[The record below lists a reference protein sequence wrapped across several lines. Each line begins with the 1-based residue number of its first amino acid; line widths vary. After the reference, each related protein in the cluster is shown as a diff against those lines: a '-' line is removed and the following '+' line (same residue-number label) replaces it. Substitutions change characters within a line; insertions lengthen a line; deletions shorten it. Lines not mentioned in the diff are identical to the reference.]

1 MTKDREYLKA
11 LCWRICE
18 EACQRIDDPK
28 NVEKGDGWRELRL
41 EDLGEMLGQETVEFE
56 EALGLWPVPE
66 AVVGEAHARHE
77 AGDMLVVMAMLLDAK
92 LPEGE
97 SE

>member
-11 LCWRICE
+11 LCRRIYE
-18 EACQRIDDPK
+18 EACKRIDDPR
-28 NVEKGDGWRELRL
+28 NVEKGDGWRELQL

-56 EALGLWPVPE
+56 ESLGLWPVSGTS
-66 AVVGEAHARHE
+66 VDEAHARHE

-92 LPEGE
+92 RPKGE